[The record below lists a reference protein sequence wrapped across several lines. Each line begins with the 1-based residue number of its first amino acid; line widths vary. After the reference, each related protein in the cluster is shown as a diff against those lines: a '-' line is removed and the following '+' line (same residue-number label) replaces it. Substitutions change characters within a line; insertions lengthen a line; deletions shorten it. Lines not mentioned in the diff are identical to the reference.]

1 MFIILGDKRE
11 RCQLRHKSLTYISI
25 PYFPIKTHMQVK
37 FLYFNG
43 KGINLHFDS

>member
-11 RCQLRHKSLTYISI
+11 RCQLRHKSFTYIRV

-37 FLYFNG
+37 FFFFMA
-43 KGINLHFDS
+43 KE